1 MRPIVLVCFA
11 LAMAA
16 CPGRVQYPEC
26 KTDGDCAEH
35 GQVCIN
41 GFCKECRDDSN
52 CASHPDRPVCRDA
65 ICVAK
70 PQCAKN
76 EDCGPGMKCA
86 EGRCAPECASD
97 ADCPGGARCLQGRC
111 AAEERCTGDAD
122 CPKGKACVDRV
133 CKSQEEAKRIGD
145 CSLKPVYFGYDDATL
160 SPEARKL
167 LDDAFQ
173 CLRRVQF
180 RRVVVAGHTDERG
193 TTEYNLALGERRAE
207 AVRRYLA
214 QLGAEPGKL
223 KAISYGK
230 ERSANPGHDEVAWA
244 KNRRAEIAP
253 EP

>member
-1 MRPIVLVCFA
+1 MGGQSIEDVKVGLSTRVTKTVSESDVYLFAGITGDFDPNHVDEEYCRKTSLGHRVAHGALIVGYTS
-11 LAMAA
+11 AA
-16 CPGRVQYPEC
+16 STRILQ
-26 KTDGDCAEH
+26 D
-35 GQVCIN
+35 
-41 GFCKECRDDSN
+41 F
-52 CASHPDRPVCRDA
+52 DRPMVS
-65 ICVAK
+65 V
-70 PQCAKN
+70 
-76 EDCGPGMKCA
+76 GY
-86 EGRCAPECASD
+86 
-97 ADCPGGARCLQGRC
+97 
-111 AAEERCTGDAD
+111 ERI
-122 CPKGKACVDRV
+122 RF
-133 CKSQEEAKRIGD
+133 
-145 CSLKPVYFGYDDATL
+145 LKPVYFGYDDATL

-230 ERSANPGHDEVAWA
+230 ERPANPGHDEAAWA